1 MIFDLIVIVF
11 IIAAIYLGYRLGTS
25 LELYRLVKTF
35 IILTVAS
42 AYSGNFG
49 SILTKMGILKA
60 NDWAVL
66 SLTGFLVLFLILW
79 GIIYLIEKI
88 FLAKDLHRS
97 RLNRYLGMLLGG
109 IQALILVTFISFMST
124 QLSFVKE
131 GYKSYLVSHSTLY
144 IHMDRLCRKI
154 VTANFVD
161 SILHKDGKASTE
173 DILLKTLG
181 SAAIVKE
188 IIK

>member
-1 MIFDLIVIVF
+1 MIFDLI
-11 IIAAIYLGYRLGTS
+11 IIALVAAAIYFGYRYGTS

-35 IILTVAS
+35 VILTLAS
-42 AYSGNFG
+42 AYSGSFG

-79 GIIYLIEKI
+79 GIIYLIEKM

-97 RLNRYLGMLLGG
+97 KLNHYLGMLLGG
-109 IQALILVTFISFMST
+109 VQALILVTFLSFMST

-131 GYKSYLVSHSTLY
+131 GYKSYLISKSFIY

-173 DILLKTLG
+173 DILIKTLG
-181 SAAIVKE
+181 SAAVLKE
-188 IIK
+188 IIR

>member
-1 MIFDLIVIVF
+1 MIFDFIVIGLVLT
-11 IIAAIYLGYRLGTS
+11 AIYFGYRFGTS

-35 IILTVAS
+35 VILTLSS
-42 AYSGNFG
+42 AYSGTFG
-49 SILTKMGILKA
+49 SFLTKMGILKA

-79 GIIYLIEKI
+79 GIIYLIEKM
-88 FLAKDLHRS
+88 FLAKDLHKS
-97 RLNRYLGMLLGG
+97 KLNRYLGMLLGG
-109 IQALILVTFISFMST
+109 VQALILVTFLSFMST
-124 QLSFVKE
+124 QLTFVKE
-131 GYKSYLVSHSTLY
+131 GYKSYLISKSAIY

-161 SILHKDGKASTE
+161 SILHKDGEASTE
-173 DILLKTLG
+173 DILIKTLG
-181 SAAIVKE
+181 SAAVLKE